1 MRSLLNNMKLNNMKK
16 FILKTSIIFLFSLL
30 FFRLTVI
37 SLVNEYENK
46 INKLTSS
53 AYLIELKKEIIKDI
67 SNSNKKE
74 NILYPE
80 DAQLLSIFI
89 RKILTELKIN

>member
-1 MRSLLNNMKLNNMKK
+1 MRSLLNNMKK

-37 SLVNEYENK
+37 SLINEYENK
-46 INKLTSS
+46 INNLTSS

>member
-1 MRSLLNNMKLNNMKK
+1 M
-16 FILKTSIIFLFSLL
+16 FSLL

-37 SLVNEYENK
+37 SIINVYENK
-46 INKLTSS
+46 INNLTSS

>member
-1 MRSLLNNMKLNNMKK
+1 M
-16 FILKTSIIFLFSLL
+16 FSLL

-37 SLVNEYENK
+37 SLINEYENK
-46 INKLTSS
+46 INNLTSS

>member
-1 MRSLLNNMKLNNMKK
+1 MRSLLNNMKK

-46 INKLTSS
+46 INNLTSS